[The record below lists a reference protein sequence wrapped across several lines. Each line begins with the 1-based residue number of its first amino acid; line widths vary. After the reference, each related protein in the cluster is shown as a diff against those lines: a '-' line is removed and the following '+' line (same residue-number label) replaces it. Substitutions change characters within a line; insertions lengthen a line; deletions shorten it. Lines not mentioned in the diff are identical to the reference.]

1 MPDSSIPTPFAPRE
15 VEGRTSVCC
24 GPRLRSG
31 LTGSVRAVAWV
42 CVSLAVAPAAL
53 AQTIAIG
60 GRSPTDGLLLPPS
73 SAATVE
79 DAASGSINPAG
90 VGLVRGFQ
98 LEYFHDREQ
107 EGPNIVGDGAYLAA
121 TFFDVVSAGVSL
133 EWIRP
138 TAGEYWWSYRKTHWT
153 LAFSPDRSFSLG
165 LGLNVFSSNNPTGP
179 CCLNGVTSW
188 DAGLIT
194 RPWSWLSLGASV
206 RDFDTPTFGGVTQP
220 RKYDFALGI
229 RPFRDWATLA
239 VDYLF
244 FGENQIDSLAQG
256 PSNGRISVTAQV
268 KLVRGLGLL
277 LGGSLPLNQ
286 NTGYAYVP
294 SSPTVELGLALD
306 TEHLGLV
313 GSVASASNDVS
324 SSAGNLIL
332 GARLSLEAF
341 PGLPSPVARV
351 AVVDVDEA
359 LEKSKSGLLGALFPS
374 RTDPYEKLADELNEL
389 AVDPAVSGVLLRLG
403 SLDLGLGRIEGL
415 RDLVHRLRNHG
426 KKVAALLA
434 GGGDLDYYLASAADR
449 VYGLTQADYLFK
461 GFSASS
467 FFVGEGLQKLGVHI
481 DVVRVGPYKDAPDI
495 LTRDSPSEAQAEV
508 TKSLLDA
515 AMQHYVQ
522 AVAADRHLRPEDFLK
537 TLDRGLTSAQQGRS
551 EGLFDG
557 VVYPDEIGKP
567 LRELFGRPVL
577 LEANYLG
584 RPAHEPR
591 WGTSAKIALVNVFG
605 LIDGGQSS
613 DGLVHTSGSA
623 TVSEAL
629 RDAANDSSVRAI
641 VVRVDSGGGDV
652 EASELIWRAIKQ
664 AKKHKPVVVSFG
676 DVAASGGYY
685 LAVAGDEILAEPS
698 TVTGSIGV
706 FALKPDFS
714 GLLGKI
720 GVHAFTDQNTSNA
733 DLFNLTRRW
742 TDRQMELMQKEVDSS
757 YDTFLDRVAEGR
769 GVSKS
774 TIDAVGRGR
783 VWDGTQ
789 ALERHLVDG
798 LGSLADA
805 VDHAKARAHLDAAEP
820 IDLVVFGGDKRVL
833 DLDGLQARSQALDR
847 LLSWVPG
854 LAPMLVLD
862 PARPLAM
869 PEVEVR
875 IH

>member
-1 MPDSSIPTPFAPRE
+1 MLDRSKTL
-15 VEGRTSVCC
+15 
-24 GPRLRSG
+24 RL
-31 LTGSVRAVAWV
+31 LLLA
-42 CVSLAVAPAAL
+42 SLAVGPAAF
-53 AQTIAIG
+53 AQTISVG

-90 VGLVRGFQ
+90 VGLVRGLQ

-107 EGPNIVGDGAYLAA
+107 EGPSIVGDGAYLAA

-138 TAGEYWWSYRKTHWT
+138 TNGYSWWNYRKTHWT
-153 LAFSPDRSFSLG
+153 LAWSPDPSFSLG
-165 LGLNVFSSNNPTGP
+165 LALNVFSSNSPTGL

-188 DAGLIT
+188 DAGLIL

-206 RDFDTPTFGGVTQP
+206 RDFDTPTFAGVTQP
-220 RKYDFALGI
+220 RKYDFAIGI
-229 RPFRDWATLA
+229 RPYKDWATFA

-244 FGENQIDSLAQG
+244 FGENEIDSLAQG
-256 PSNGRISVTAQV
+256 PTNGRLALTAQL
-268 KLVRGLGLL
+268 KLFRGLGLL

-286 NTGYAYVP
+286 NTGYAFVP
-294 SSPTVELGLALD
+294 SSPTVELGVALD

-313 GSVASASNDVS
+313 GAVASPGNNVSASGGD
-324 SSAGNLIL
+324 LIL
-332 GARLSLEAF
+332 GARMSLEAF
-341 PGLPSPVARV
+341 PSLPNPLARV
-351 AVVDVDEA
+351 AVVDVDDI
-359 LEKSKSGLLGALFPS
+359 LEGSKSGILGVLFPS
-374 RTDPYEKLADELNEL
+374 HVDPYEKLVQELNEL
-389 AVDPAVSGVLLRLG
+389 GSDPGLAGVALRLG
-403 SLDLGLGRIEGL
+403 SLGLGLGRIEGL
-415 RDLVHRLRNHG
+415 RDVIHRLRAHG
-426 KKVAALLA
+426 KKVAVLMS
-434 GGGDLDYYLASAADR
+434 GGGDLDYYLAAAADR

-461 GFSASS
+461 GLSASS
-467 FFVGEGLQKLGVHI
+467 FFAGEGLQKLGVHI

-495 LTRDSPSEAQAEV
+495 LTRDSPSEAQEEV
-508 TKSLLDA
+508 TKSLLDS

-522 AVAADRHLRPEDFLK
+522 GVSTDRNIRPADFLK
-537 TLDRGLTSAQQGRS
+537 TLDRGLTSAEQGRS

-557 VVYPDEIGKP
+557 VMYPDEIGKQ
-567 LRELFGRPVL
+567 LRELFGRPVF

-591 WGTSAKIALVNVFG
+591 WGSTAKIALVNVFG
-605 LIDGGQSS
+605 LINGGQSS
-613 DGLVHTSGSA
+613 SGLVRTSGSA
-623 TVSEAL
+623 TVSDALHEA
-629 RDAANDSSVRAI
+629 AEDSSVRAI

-664 AKKHKPVVVSFG
+664 AKRHKPVVVSFG

-685 LAVAGDEILAEPS
+685 IAVAGDEILAEPS
-698 TVTGSIGV
+698 TITGSIGV

-714 GLLGKI
+714 ELLGKI
-720 GVHAFTDQNTSNA
+720 GVHTFIDKNTANA

-742 TDRQMELMQKEVDSS
+742 SDRQFALMQKEIDSS
-757 YDTFLDRVAEGR
+757 YDTFLDRVGEGR
-769 GVSKS
+769 GLSKA
-774 TIDAVGRGR
+774 AVDGIARGR
-783 VWDGTQ
+783 VWDGAQ

-798 LGSLADA
+798 LGSLTDA
-805 VDHAKARAHLDAAEP
+805 VEHAKARAHVDAAEP
-820 IDLVVFGGDKRVL
+820 IDLVVFGGSKAFM
-833 DLDGLQARSQALDR
+833 DLGGTEAQAQSLNR
-847 LLSWVPG
+847 LLAWVPG